1 MRPVEIIKVFPFIE
15 FCNEIDVTFERA
27 WLARGEVS
35 KPRESLNSTH
45 AFSMA
50 QMPLGFVP
58 TLKESL

>member
-27 WLARGEVS
+27 GLARGEVS
-35 KPRESLNSTH
+35 KSRESLSSTH